1 MRAHLI
7 IDLQSG
13 AVELHTDTSPKPPVA
28 VRGKDKKKRKRVKSP
43 RLASK
48 AVKVGTSVTTIKKG
62 DLMSK

>member
-13 AVELHTDTSPKPPVA
+13 SVELHTDTSPKPPTA
-28 VRGKDKKKRKRVKSP
+28 TRGKDKKKRKRAKSP
-43 RLASK
+43 RLAKS
-48 AVKVGTSVTTIKKG
+48 AVTITKG